1 MREDQSSHGV
11 RGGFPPKGGKPHHP
25 HGRQS
30 DGAHGAPLNMVRAL
44 RQDRPR
50 LSGEQIDGR
59 LIEIEQSLQRRLSV
73 SDVAKLTGEKPA
85 TIYKAIAR
93 GQLNAS
99 TSPGSNM
106 RQVDLVDAEAWAHRP
121 QRQQDE
127 AT

>member
-1 MREDQSSHGV
+1 MSRPDH
-11 RGGFPPKGGKPHHP
+11 R
-25 HGRQS
+25 
-30 DGAHGAPLNMVRAL
+30 PLALVRAL
-44 RQDRPR
+44 RTQRPA
-50 LSGEQIDGR
+50 LTGPQIDDR

-99 TSPGSNM
+99 TTPGSNM
-106 RQVDLVDAEAWAHRP
+106 RQVDLVDAEAWAQRP

-127 AT
+127 AA